1 MYIYYK
7 IDATNIGEYICK
19 CRERLDLMAQVSAH
33 AKSLSATSILK
44 TEHQTEMEQIYA
56 TRNVGQEFQINNSTF
71 RNAR

>member
-1 MYIYYK
+1 
-7 IDATNIGEYICK
+7 
-19 CRERLDLMAQVSAH
+19 MAQASAH

-56 TRNVGQEFQINNSTF
+56 TRNVGQEFQVNNSTF

>member
-1 MYIYYK
+1 
-7 IDATNIGEYICK
+7 
-19 CRERLDLMAQVSAH
+19 MAQASAH

-44 TEHQTEMEQIYA
+44 TEHQTEMEQISEKNA